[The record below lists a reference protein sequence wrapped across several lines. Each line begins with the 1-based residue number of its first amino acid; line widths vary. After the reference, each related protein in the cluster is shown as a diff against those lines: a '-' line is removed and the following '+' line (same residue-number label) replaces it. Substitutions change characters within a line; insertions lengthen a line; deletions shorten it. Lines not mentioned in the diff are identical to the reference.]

1 MSGGTWRMEIA
12 APGCSFLNNGFTP
25 EQFICP
31 CWEDESGCPVVVR
44 LMSAVMSLEDQLSS
58 AFSLSQLVTQGVCW
72 VRKPRPGYHQCRN
85 STEGKE
91 TPVNY
96 LIYLKWEGK
105 ETWDEVGDLICFL
118 LWFQPES
125 ACPSRGVQGNKQ
137 WRESNGEVLPTYC
150 LFLVLVRL
158 LIGT

>member
-1 MSGGTWRMEIA
+1 MSGGTWRMEIS

-31 CWEDESGCPVVVR
+31 CWEDESGCPVVVQ

-58 AFSLSQLVTQGVCW
+58 AFSPSQLVTQGVCW
-72 VRKPRPGYHQCRN
+72 VREPRPGYHQCRN
-85 STEGKE
+85 STERKE

-118 LWFQPES
+118 LCDFNQNQLVLLVEFR
-125 ACPSRGVQGNKQ
+125 AT
-137 WRESNGEVLPTYC
+137 SNGENPMERCCQPTACFWFWSGC
-150 LFLVLVRL
+150 L
-158 LIGT
+158 